1 MKPKSRKEILDICQN
16 NFWNYT
22 TLSKVLI
29 VISILLSAAAMATY
43 LWYCVLPIVSGI
55 INGIIVGWDIFWKI
69 CIIYLLYEALKLV
82 NLVFVCIGGSAMC
95 REEEWDSRDFAKAWM
110 NMYKYDWYNDD
121 EIFKK

>member
-43 LWYCVLPIVSGI
+43 LWFCVLPIVSGI
-55 INGIIVGWDIFWKI
+55 INDIIVGWDIFWKI
-69 CIIYLLYEALKLV
+69 CIIYLLYVALKFV
-82 NLVFVCIGGSAMC
+82 DLVFLCIGGSAMC
-95 REEEWDSRDFAKAWM
+95 REEEWDSIDFANAWM
-110 NMYKYDWYNDD
+110 NMYKYDWYNDG
-121 EIFKK
+121 ENFKK

>member
-43 LWYCVLPIVSGI
+43 LWYYVLPIVSGI

-82 NLVFVCIGGSAMC
+82 DLVFVCIGGSAMC
-95 REEEWDSRDFAKAWM
+95 REEEWDSIDFANAWL

>member
-29 VISILLSAAAMATY
+29 VISILLSVAAMSTY

-55 INGIIVGWDIFWKI
+55 INGII
-69 CIIYLLYEALKLV
+69 IIQ
-82 NLVFVCIGGSAMC
+82 
-95 REEEWDSRDFAKAWM
+95 
-110 NMYKYDWYNDD
+110 
-121 EIFKK
+121 